1 MTDGLLIYGEIFAHL
16 LIYYILGSPS
26 SYMTLQLLHSE
37 ILLMIGREEETV
49 PRARMRNSMKA
60 VQMLEYLK
68 QLSTVRWVHN
78 QAQHC
83 TVHSRWL

>member
-1 MTDGLLIYGEIFAHL
+1 
-16 LIYYILGSPS
+16 
-26 SYMTLQLLHSE
+26 
-37 ILLMIGREEETV
+37 MISREEETV